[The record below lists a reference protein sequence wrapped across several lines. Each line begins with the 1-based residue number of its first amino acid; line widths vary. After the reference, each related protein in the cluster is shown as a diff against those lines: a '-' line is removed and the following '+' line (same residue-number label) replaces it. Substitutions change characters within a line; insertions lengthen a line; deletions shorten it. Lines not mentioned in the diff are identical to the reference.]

1 MELQFEKTAVPVLN
15 TALQEIRNLEL
26 THEVK
31 LSDGMPDIGRVLT
44 SWGQI
49 LLRSK
54 EWNRDEISV
63 SGGVMIWTL
72 YLPEDGT
79 EPRSVESWVP
89 FQMSWDIGAETRE
102 GAICMIPL
110 LRFVD
115 GRGTSSRKMML
126 RAGISA
132 LAKAYSP
139 SEREIFRPGEVPE
152 DVQLLN
158 RTYPVRVPKE
168 AGEKV
173 FLLDEELSLP
183 ESQPGIEKL
192 ISYVLK
198 PDVGERRIVGNR
210 FVFKG
215 NGNLHLVYR
224 CPEGKI
230 RTWDFELP
238 FSQFAEL
245 DDRYSDEAKGDIHL
259 AVTSLEMDLPDSG
272 KLRVKAGMVGQY
284 LVDDQLL
291 LELTEDAYSP
301 IREVEPMR
309 ESLPIPSVLDE
320 RTEYV
325 TAVQSVPGLSGQSA
339 DVNFLPDFPKQRK
352 NGELEL
358 PGLFQV
364 LSYGEGGSLQSTN
377 ARWEGKT
384 GYATEEHT
392 SVQAVPQIVGQPEGI
407 PGSDGM
413 NLGARMRLWLRTDA
427 ETELPMVTGLSLGER
442 QEPEP
447 GRPSLVLCRAGDA
460 DLWTI
465 AKRNGSTVKAIMEA
479 NGLETEPE
487 ESRMLLIP
495 IS

>member
-1 MELQFEKTAVPVLN
+1 MELQFEKSAVPVLN

-54 EWNRDEISV
+54 EWSRDEISA

-89 FQMSWDIGAETRE
+89 FQMNWDVGQETLE
-102 GAICMIPL
+102 GAICIVPL

-115 GRGTSSRKMML
+115 GRGISSRKMML

-132 LAKAYSP
+132 MAKAYSP
-139 SEREIFRPGEVPE
+139 SEREVYRPGEVPE
-152 DVQLLN
+152 DVQLLK
-158 RTYPVRVPKE
+158 RTYPIRIPKE

-173 FLLDEELSLP
+173 FLLDEELALP
-183 ESQPGIEKL
+183 ESQPGVEKL
-192 ISYVLK
+192 ISFTLV
-198 PDVGERRIVGNR
+198 PEIGDRRVVGNR

-215 NGNLHLVYR
+215 SGNLHLVYR

-230 RTWDFELP
+230 RTYDFELP
-238 FSQFAEL
+238 FSQFADL
-245 DDRYSDEAKGDIHL
+245 DNRYGDDAKGDIHL
-259 AVTSLEMDLPDSG
+259 AVTSLELDLLDSG
-272 KLRVKAGMVGQY
+272 KLRLKAGMVGQY
-284 LVDDQLL
+284 LVDDQML

-301 IREVEPMR
+301 TRDVVPML
-309 ESLPIPSVLDE
+309 ETLQMTSVLDD
-320 RTEYV
+320 RTESV
-325 TAVQSVPGLSGQSA
+325 AAEQSVPGLSGQSA
-339 DVNFLPDFPKQRK
+339 DMNFLPDFPKQRK

-358 PGLFQV
+358 TGLFQV
-364 LSYGEGGSLQSTN
+364 LSYGEDGSLQSSNT
-377 ARWEGKT
+377 RWEGKT
-384 GYATEEHT
+384 AYGADEHT
-392 SVQAVPQIVGQPEGI
+392 SLQAVPQVVGQPEGN
-407 PGSDGM
+407 PGTDGM
-413 NLGARMRLWLRTDA
+413 NLGARMRLRLRTAA
-427 ETELPMVTGLSLGER
+427 ETELPMVTGLSLGEQ

-465 AKRNGSTVKAIMEA
+465 AKRNSSTVKSIMEA
-479 NGLETEPE
+479 NGLTGEPE

-495 IS
+495 VS